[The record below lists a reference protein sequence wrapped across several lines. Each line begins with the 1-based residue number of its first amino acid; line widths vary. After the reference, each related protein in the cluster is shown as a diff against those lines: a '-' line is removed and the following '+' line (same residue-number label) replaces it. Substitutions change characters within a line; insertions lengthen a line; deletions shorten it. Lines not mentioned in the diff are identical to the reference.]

1 MTKYFSQDTPLAGLE
16 RMMMS
21 VPGFQKRGGGMM
33 VLCRFHYK
41 KEDVDCTYCRSYMRH
56 TCQESVCPYIPERL
70 EAGTIG
76 YQELAE
82 RCLRMAGHQKL
93 WKRASSLSKGKTLPL
108 ALEPA
113 HRHRLSEW
121 PEAGTA
127 SICPQKLAA
136 VYLLSSRIGLWRR
149 VLPHISHGRID
160 FSSVSLR
167 GIDPRDYPV
176 YRAAKGLYCGKLLI
190 KRGVYTHGKSY
201 RGNVS
206 GCDPRYSFHWT
217 GSSDRLYVF
226 EAPIDLLSFLTLYP
240 QDWQKHSYVALCGTS
255 EHAMLWMLEQNPQI
269 RKVALCLDHD
279 EAGIEAS
286 GQHEDTLRERGIA
299 AAPLRSQYKDWNA
312 DLKALHGLPAEPAEE
327 HPQLLAADPICQRIG
342 AAVSSGVAKPEQ
354 AEQKLPIL
362 LQDYKNHL
370 HQGRFDRAM
379 DAMELAAAMALSS
392 ALREF
397 RQMGKVVSPQQGA
410 ERLRQ
415 SIQPHHNRG
424 SLKNRADE
432 IAMELQRILAQK
444 ASAGICGRESKESLA
459 YRWLEL
465 AASCAKVPIRYEA
478 DQIKQ
483 RQKEEQA
490 QRGAGPVME

>member
-1 MTKYFSQDTPLAGLE
+1 MA
-16 RMMMS
+16 
-21 VPGFQKRGGGMM
+21 
-33 VLCRFHYK
+33 VLIF
-41 KEDVDCTYCRSYMRH
+41 
-56 TCQESVCPYIPERL
+56 L
-70 EAGTIG
+70 FGA
-76 YQELAE
+76 L
-82 RCLRMAGHQKL
+82 
-93 WKRASSLSKGKTLPL
+93 L
-108 ALEPA
+108 ALGLFFIAADFLKLP
-113 HRHRLSEW
+113 RLATQRAMLSVGRQEKKQARSM
-121 PEAGTA
+121 EALLMGWA
-127 SICPQKLAA
+127 VKLA
-136 VYLLSSRIGLWRR
+136 
-149 VLPHISHGRID
+149 PHIHMDEYKRSRLKNTLNAAGMGMTPEVY
-160 FSSVSLR
+160 SSFAILKASVILL
-167 GIDPRDYPV
+167 GI
-176 YRAAKGLYCGKLLI
+176 
-190 KRGVYTHGKSY
+190 
-201 RGNVS
+201 
-206 GCDPRYSFHWT
+206 
-217 GSSDRLYVF
+217 
-226 EAPIDLLSFLTLYP
+226 
-240 QDWQKHSYVALCGTS
+240 
-255 EHAMLWMLEQNPQI
+255 
-269 RKVALCLDHD
+269 
-279 EAGIEAS
+279 
-286 GQHEDTLRERGIA
+286 TLRERGIA

>member
-1 MTKYFSQDTPLAGLE
+1 MRLVE
-16 RMMMS
+16 E
-21 VPGFQKRGGGMM
+21 
-33 VLCRFHYK
+33 
-41 KEDVDCTYCRSYMRH
+41 KEDKRLRWQWQISFNRKETDMKTDI
-56 TCQESVCPYIPERL
+56 TIIPS
-70 EAGTIG
+70 GN
-76 YQELAE
+76 Y
-82 RCLRMAGHQKL
+82 
-93 WKRASSLSKGKTLPL
+93 
-108 ALEPA
+108 
-113 HRHRLSEW
+113 
-121 PEAGTA
+121 
-127 SICPQKLAA
+127 
-136 VYLLSSRIGLWRR
+136 
-149 VLPHISHGRID
+149 HI
-160 FSSVSLR
+160 
-167 GIDPRDYPV
+167 
-176 YRAAKGLYCGKLLI
+176 LI
-190 KRGVYTHGKSY
+190 KG
-201 RGNVS
+201 
-206 GCDPRYSFHWT
+206 
-217 GSSDRLYVF
+217 
-226 EAPIDLLSFLTLYP
+226 
-240 QDWQKHSYVALCGTS
+240 
-255 EHAMLWMLEQNPQI
+255 LEQNPQI